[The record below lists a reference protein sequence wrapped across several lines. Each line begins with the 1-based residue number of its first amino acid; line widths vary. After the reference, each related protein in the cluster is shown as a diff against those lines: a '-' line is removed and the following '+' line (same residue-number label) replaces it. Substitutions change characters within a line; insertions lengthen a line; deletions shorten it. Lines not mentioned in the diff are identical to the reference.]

1 MGRGVIDG
9 QGASFEGEY
18 KVRPYI
24 LRMIECS
31 DVTVKD
37 ITYRNSPMWVQ
48 HYLACEDVTIDGISV
63 HSKVNSNND
72 GINIDSCSKVRISNC
87 EINSGDDAI
96 VLKSTSNRVCN
107 NVTVTNC
114 VLSTNCNALKLGTES
129 NGGFENITINNCT
142 IYDTRLAGI
151 ALELVDGGTFDRVTV
166 SNIVMKNVGAA
177 IFVRLGNRARPF
189 KKDMAK
195 PGMGSMRNIIISNV
209 QAVGVDRTG
218 CSITGLPGFPVENV
232 TVENV
237 RIRFR
242 GGGTKNAAGRKVPE
256 LPEAYPEYKMF
267 GILPAYGFY
276 VRHAKNVRFH
286 HIDLGFEEDD
296 ERPALVCD
304 DVTDLDIQDLDAE
317 STPSAEALIWLKQ
330 VDGAFIHGCR
340 PRDTVTTF
348 VRVEGEGSND
358 ISLMNNDV
366 SGVGHVL
373 EKGEGVGDN
382 AVYIRN
388 NRTK

>member
-1 MGRGVIDG
+1 MRRRDFLKKV
-9 QGASFEGEY
+9 GAATAFG
-18 KVRPYI
+18 
-24 LRMIECS
+24 
-31 DVTVKD
+31 
-37 ITYRNSPMWVQ
+37 
-48 HYLACEDVTIDGISV
+48 
-63 HSKVNSNND
+63 
-72 GINIDSCSKVRISNC
+72 
-87 EINSGDDAI
+87 
-96 VLKSTSNRVCN
+96 
-107 NVTVTNC
+107 
-114 VLSTNCNALKLGTES
+114 
-129 NGGFENITINNCT
+129 
-142 IYDTRLAGI
+142 
-151 ALELVDGGTFDRVTV
+151 LVA
-166 SNIVMKNVGAA
+166 SGAA

-195 PGMGSMRNIIISNV
+195 PGMGSMRNIIISNI

-242 GGGTKNAAGRKVPE
+242 GGGTKNAVGRDVPE

-348 VRVEGEGSND
+348 VRVDGDGSKD

-366 SGVGHVL
+366 SRVGHVL
-373 EKGEGVGDN
+373 EKGEGVGEN

-388 NRTK
+388 NRTR